1 MTLRDLERAVY
12 RRLNK
17 NASVPNAETQA
28 RIREFLNTRHRML
41 LRMPG
46 MDELRSDVLTVT
58 SVAGQQVYA
67 VPEQGVA
74 RIDRVWDPTNRMP
87 LAQRTKSWLRN
98 TDPVPP
104 SGTPV
109 AWIPA
114 SFTQVHTQPTAA
126 AEVFAISTSA
136 NDTNEV
142 YVEGRVTG
150 GDRRRASVIMTG
162 TTGVS
167 LDTTITN
174 WIQIDKFYLAEEAQ
188 GTVTLHTSSGA
199 GTQLSYIT
207 IGDTYAKFWSFYL
220 YPTPSAVV
228 TYNVDV
234 VLGVFDMRNPLDEPL
249 LPLDF
254 HDLLAVGARLDEYEH
269 TDDDRRRLAEVEWD
283 QGVKAL
289 KAFVQNPPEYRP
301 RMLGWSRRRVSIGG
315 WNQPD
320 SWNPAGPIA
329 P

>member
-17 NASVPNAETQA
+17 NAAVPNAETQA

-41 LRMPG
+41 LRLPG
-46 MDELRSDVLTVT
+46 MDELRSDILMFD
-58 SVAGQQVYA
+58 SVAGEPQYS
-67 VPEQGVA
+67 VPEQGLA
-74 RIDRVWDPTNRMP
+74 RIDRIWDVSGRMP
-87 LAQRTKSWLRN
+87 LGQRTKAWLRA
-98 TDPVPP
+98 TDPVPT

-114 SFTQVHTQPTAA
+114 SFTQVHSQPDDA
-126 AEVFAISTSA
+126 AEVFVVSSSA
-136 NDTNEV
+136 NDTAECF
-142 YVEGRVTG
+142 VEGRITG
-150 GDRRRASVIMTG
+150 GDRRKASVIMTG
-162 TTGVS
+162 TTAVS
-167 LDTTITN
+167 LDATIQ
-174 WIQIDKFYLAEEAQ
+174 WIQIDKFYLGEEAQ
-188 GTVTLHTSSGA
+188 GRVSLHDTSGA
-199 GTQLSYIT
+199 GPELSYVVQ
-207 IGDTYAKFWSFYL
+207 GQTYAKFWSFLL
-220 YPTPSAVV
+220 YPTPSAVLTYQIDV
-228 TYNVDV
+228 T
-234 VLGVFDMRNPLDEPL
+234 LGIFDMMNPLDEPL
-249 LPLDF
+249 LPIDF

-269 TDDDRRRLAEVEWD
+269 TDDDRRRLAEIEWD

-301 RMLGWSRRRVSIGG
+301 RMLGWSRRRISIGG